1 MSKTIIVFGVIAGLI
16 LAAFLFVSIPG
27 FRNLGSSSM
36 ATSMAVGFAV
46 QLLTFS
52 LIYFGIRSYRNKHN
66 SGELSLVTGFHIGL
80 WIAFIASTFYVI
92 AWAIVYH
99 YFVPNFL
106 DQMEAMR
113 LSVATA
119 QGATPSQLDII
130 KQQVA
135 NGRELYSTW
144 WGFSG
149 MTLMEVFPTG
159 FVVTLISVLLLKR
172 NQRKPLSG

>member
-16 LAAFLFVSIPG
+16 LAAFLFVSIPW
-27 FRNLGSSSM
+27 FKNLGSGP
-36 ATSMAVGFAV
+36 MAVGFVV

-52 LIYFGIRSYRNKHN
+52 LIFFGIRSYRNKHN
-66 SGELSLVTGFHIGL
+66 NGELSLVTGFHIGI

-99 YFVPNFL
+99 FFVPNFL

-130 KQQVA
+130 KKQVA
-135 NGRELYSTW
+135 NSRELYSTW

-149 MTLMEVFPTG
+149 MTLIEVFPTG
-159 FVVTLISVLLLKR
+159 FVVTAVSVLLLKR
-172 NQRKPLSG
+172 RTSSVE